1 MFVLVI
7 DLEKKKAQLNETY
20 DEALGW
26 WTKQLLRYMYG
37 DDVNMIANLNEE
49 EEVTAKFKITGEYE
63 DVKAYATAV
72 ARQKDYLDAYIEF
85 GKGHPQTI
93 KAEGFLTNAS
103 REFESLT
110 GLRWPFT
117 TEG

>member
-7 DLEKKKAQLNETY
+7 NLEKKKTQLNETY

-37 DDVNMIANLNEE
+37 DDVNMVANLNEE
-49 EEVTAKFKITGEYE
+49 EEVTAKFKIVGEYE

-72 ARQKDYLDAYIEF
+72 ARQKDYLDAYLEF
-85 GKGHPQTI
+85 GESHPQAI
-93 KAEGFLTNAS
+93 KAKGLLNNAS